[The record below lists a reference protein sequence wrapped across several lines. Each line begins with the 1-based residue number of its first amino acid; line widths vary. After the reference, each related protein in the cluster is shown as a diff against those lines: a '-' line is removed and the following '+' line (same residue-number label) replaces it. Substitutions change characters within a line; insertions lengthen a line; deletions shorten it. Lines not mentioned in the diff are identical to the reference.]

1 MRKSSRLIWEG
12 KGSGVLQVKGI
23 HTYYGHIAA
32 LKGLS
37 LSVDKGEIVA
47 LLGRNGAGKTT
58 LLNTI
63 SGFLRPKAGEILFE
77 MEKMLGLPP
86 HQVAAKGIS
95 QVPEG
100 RRIFADLTVY
110 ANLELGAYG
119 RWRERKRSI
128 EKVLRI
134 FPILQERLKQLGGTL
149 SGGEQQMLAVGRGL
163 MADPKCLLLDEPSLG
178 LAPLVIETLFDA
190 FHTINKS
197 GVTILLVEQNAVLAL
212 ELAKR
217 AYIIQNG
224 ILVSEGLAS
233 DLENTDLIRKAYLGL
248 RKS

>member
-1 MRKSSRLIWEG
+1 
-12 KGSGVLQVKGI
+12 VLQVKNI

-63 SGFLRPKAGEILFE
+63 SGFLAPKTGEILFE

-119 RWRERKRSI
+119 RWRERKRRM

-134 FPILQERLKQLGGTL
+134 FPVLQERLKQLGGTL

-163 MADPKCLLLDEPSLG
+163 MADPKCLLVDEPSLG
-178 LAPLVIETLFDA
+178 LAPLIIETLFDA